1 MPSLTSPVSSLPKLR
16 PLVSLIFLCVLSL
29 DLRAQSPELTGAT
42 PLAVRPG
49 ATTTV
54 SWQGINLQNPLALW
68 TAFGATNEWAP
79 PASGKD
85 GKPVPPDNKK
95 LVSRLSVPAAAPLG
109 VGLVRVATGN
119 GLSTPFF
126 FLVDDLPV
134 MERARGN
141 DSPAK
146 AQALKLP
153 IAVEGNTEAGR
164 ADYFQFELQAGER
177 VSIEVFAARL
187 LTKCDPT
194 LRLLDAKGAELAFAD
209 DTPGLGGDC
218 WLGHRA
224 TASGPVILEVRDAAW
239 LGGGDRRYHVRIG
252 DFPLVATAFPP
263 AGAPSV
269 TVEGEAFGS
278 SAGGSNITST
288 GPSFT
293 AAGAVAGGPPALRGG
308 ATSAGTGFKATT
320 SIIPGETVS
329 VPVRFAA
336 GKPAGFVPVRAETL
350 PIHLKKKPNNTLP
363 PAALVRA
370 PVAIYGKLDRPGDR
384 DGFRLA
390 VKKGE
395 RFTLTPITRSLGSP
409 AMLYLA
415 VEDEK
420 GALLAANDTAN
431 TQPITEIPVTFR
443 APADGECRII
453 IGELAHRGGP
463 GFTYGLRVEPGD
475 AGFDLTVTGDRFVVA
490 LGGSFTTKVTAQRR
504 SVTGPITLA
513 LASGDGQ
520 PLPAGFTVE
529 HHVIEQGK
537 NDTQL
542 KVTAPDNLPL
552 GSIFHVALVGRGLDG
567 TNEISVLAR
576 QPAPNPANAKDPS
589 LPLLALPS
597 IPRLLRET
605 VAVCVGAKAPDF
617 FAIHV
622 PGGPVGLAKLVGK
635 GVFVVS
641 QKPVAKDFTSLVKLS
656 FEGLPKDITIAVQ
669 TPKPTKTGVASFRC
683 DITGPAE
690 ALTGDQTFTLV
701 ATAEHK
707 GATQELRLTNIV
719 LRAVEPLGI
728 DAKPA
733 GPLTRGGKQK
743 LHLTIT
749 RYGEATNALPVVV
762 RLPKL
767 PTGVTGPESLTIA
780 ANQTEAE
787 LELTAAATVAP
798 GKLAGLVV
806 SAATQVKG
814 QDVKV
819 ESTAVVFEVV
829 DAKP

>member
-1 MPSLTSPVSSLPKLR
+1 MPALPKLR
-16 PLVSLIFLCVLSL
+16 LQFLLAIILAVLVGVGASAA
-29 DLRAQSPELTGAT
+29 RAQSPELTGAT

-54 SWQGINLQNPLALW
+54 IWQGSNLQNPLALW
-68 TAFGATNEWAP
+68 TSFGAANEWPP
-79 PASGKD
+79 PATGKD
-85 GKPVPPDNKK
+85 GKPVPADNRK
-95 LVSRLSVPAAAPLG
+95 LVSKLSVPTDAQLG

-119 GLSTPFF
+119 GLSSPFF

-134 MERARGN
+134 IERARGN

-164 ADYFQFELQAGER
+164 ADYFQLDLAAGES

-194 LRLLDAKGAELAFAD
+194 LRLLDARGAELAFAD

-218 WLGHRA
+218 WLRHRA
-224 TASGPVILEVRDAAW
+224 TAAGPVILELRDAAW
-239 LGGGDRRYHVRIG
+239 LGGGDRRYHLRIG

-263 AGAPSV
+263 AGAPGA
-269 TVEGEAFGS
+269 TVEGATFGGNNGGGNSNS
-278 SAGGSNITST
+278 SAPN
-288 GPSFT
+288 
-293 AAGAVAGGPPALRGG
+293 
-308 ATSAGTGFKATT
+308 FKTTT
-320 SIIPGETVS
+320 SKIPGETVS

-336 GKPAGFVPVRAETL
+336 DKPAAFVPVRTETL
-350 PIHLKKKPNNTLP
+350 PIHLEKEPNDTP
-363 PAALVRA
+363 AQAALVRA

-384 DGFRLA
+384 DIFRLT

-395 RFTLTPITRSLGSP
+395 RFTLTPVTRSLGSP

-420 GALLAANDTAN
+420 GVLLVANDTAS
-431 TQPITEIPVTFR
+431 TLPVTEIPVSFR
-443 APADGECRII
+443 APADGEYRII

-463 GFTYGLRVEPGD
+463 GFTYGLRVESGD

-490 LGGSFTTKVTAQRR
+490 LGGSFTAKITAQRR

-513 LASGDGQ
+513 LASGDGA
-520 PLPAGFTVE
+520 PLPAGFTLE
-529 HHVIEQGK
+529 GQVIENGK

-542 KVTAPDNLPL
+542 KVTVPDKLPL
-552 GSIFHVALVGRGLDG
+552 GSILNVAIVGRGLDG
-567 TNEISVLAR
+567 TNELSALAR

-617 FAIHV
+617 FAITI
-622 PGGPVGLAKLVGK
+622 PAGPVGLAKLVNQGA
-635 GVFVVS
+635 FVVS
-641 QKPVAKDFTSLVKLS
+641 QKPLAKEFVSLVKLS

-669 TPKPTKTGVASFRC
+669 TPKPTKTGVASFHC

-690 ALTGDQTFTLV
+690 SLGGDKTFTII

-707 GATQELRLTNIV
+707 GATQEQRLTNVV
-719 LRAVEPLGI
+719 LRAVEPLGL

-733 GPLTRGGKQK
+733 GTLTRGGKQK
-743 LHLTIT
+743 LNLTLT
-749 RYGEATNALPVVV
+749 RYGDPTNALPVVV

-780 ANQTEAE
+780 ANQTGAE
-787 LELTAAATVAP
+787 LELTAAAIVAP
-798 GKLAGLVV
+798 GKLAGLILT
-806 SAATQVKG
+806 ATTQVKG
-814 QDVKV
+814 RDVKV
-819 ESTAVVFEVV
+819 DSAPVVLEVV
-829 DAKP
+829 DATK